1 LREKMVPGSPFS
13 LRRLFTAPF
22 SQSEH
27 HQGGECAKITS
38 YKYKTALR
46 QDRKGASMRK
56 APQSG

>member
-27 HQGGECAKITS
+27 HQGGECAEITS
-38 YKYKTALR
+38 YKYKTAR
-46 QDRKGASMRK
+46 SKRSNHAQGTTI
-56 APQSG
+56 